1 MLILWS
7 VSVNPFTQKH
17 NRFYSAVVHLYQ
29 ISGKVAYLSD
39 FGILS
44 VSVAFIHKDRSFYL
58 TVGSL
63 CQFRYLRS
71 QYIPGQCLSFG
82 QCFGQFL
89 LVLFMKSIV
98 CSQLPSLIFT
108 SSDI

>member
-29 ISGKVAYLSD
+29 ISGKVAYLGD

-58 TVGSL
+58 TVGNL

-71 QYIPGQCLSFG
+71 QHIPEQCLS
-82 QCFGQFL
+82 FGQFL
-89 LVLFMKSIV
+89 LVLFMKSTV